1 LEQCNFESDLAL
13 FISTYSTGTEIPE
26 PPVYQGLESKFNKI
40 SLDTTYPES
49 ESSKTSQKPLG
60 QQFALQQVQ
69 TDTGLAEPIANERS
83 FAYQQDS
90 SVMDS
95 TFLYDPFE
103 VQDKTT
109 ILFSV
114 KVLYD
119 YKGQAREELDI
130 EKDQVIPVVATHED
144 GFGNN

>member
-1 LEQCNFESDLAL
+1 MSF
-13 FISTYSTGTEIPE
+13 G
-26 PPVYQGLESKFNKI
+26 VYEG
-40 SLDTTYPES
+40 S
-49 ESSKTSQKPLG
+49 ETSRSSQPLG
-60 QQFALQQVQ
+60 QQFAFQQAQ
-69 TDTGLAEPIANERS
+69 IQAENRLDQPIANERS
-83 FAYQQDS
+83 FAYQNHDS

-109 ILFSV
+109 VLFNV

-130 EKDQVIPVVATHED
+130 QKDQIIPVVATHED
-144 GFGNN
+144 GYLWY